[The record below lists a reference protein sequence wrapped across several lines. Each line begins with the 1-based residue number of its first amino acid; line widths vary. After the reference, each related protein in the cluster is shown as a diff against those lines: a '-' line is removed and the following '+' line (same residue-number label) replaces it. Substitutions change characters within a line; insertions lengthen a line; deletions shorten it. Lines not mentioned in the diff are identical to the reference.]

1 MGNTE
6 PTRPLWLVAN
16 FFGTSRL
23 PDNFVRFLP
32 AWYRVTD
39 VDGVTLTMDQ
49 KKGGG
54 IHAFL
59 GHLTAEAASVPGLTE
74 LNHHILHP
82 FLSVPVGPYNPY
94 HWLFGCCGELP
105 FEGLPV
111 ITKIPV
117 TSFA

>member
-1 MGNTE
+1 M
-6 PTRPLWLVAN
+6 
-16 FFGTSRL
+16 
-23 PDNFVRFLP
+23 
-32 AWYRVTD
+32 
-39 VDGVTLTMDQ
+39 
-49 KKGGG
+49 
-54 IHAFL
+54 

-105 FEGLPV
+105 FEGLPG

-117 TSFA
+117 TSFAERRGVSAVLREYHIVHL